1 MWELY
6 DSLIEGV
13 MSDET
18 IEEVITGDTWTYVK
32 AAGRCGIAMTTRAE
46 SRPPRI
52 TPSEYRGLPLRQA
65 AKLIT
70 SWNFTEASV
79 GMAAINAFYNTP
91 ARLKELGALQ
101 PGHQF
106 CTAGMEV
113 KGKRIGMV
121 GHLRM
126 TENPL
131 AGAKEI
137 CIVERNPQEN
147 DYPDS
152 ACEYL
157 FPACDVVI
165 ITGSAFTNKTM
176 PRLLQI
182 CHNSKVVVTGP
193 SVPMAPCLLRFGIT
207 RLAGLA
213 ITDTGGVKGFAQT
226 GIHGPP
232 YSYGDR
238 FCINQN

>member
-13 MSDET
+13 TSDET
-18 IEEVITGDTWTYVK
+18 VEEVITGDTWTYVETSD
-32 AAGRCGIAMTTRAE
+32 RCGIAMTTRAE

-52 TPSEYRGLPLRQA
+52 PPSEYRGLSLQEA
-65 AKLIT
+65 AKLVK
-70 SWNFTEASV
+70 SWNFTEAGV
-79 GMAAINAFYNTP
+79 GMAAINAFYNTS
-91 ARLKELGALQ
+91 ARLKELDALQ
-101 PGHQF
+101 PDHQF

-126 TENPL
+126 TDHPL
-131 AGAKEI
+131 AEAEEI
-137 CIVERNPQEN
+137 RIVERNPQEG

-157 FPACDVVI
+157 FPDCDIVI

-182 CHNSKVVVTGP
+182 CKNSKVVVTGP
-193 SVPMAPCLLRFGIT
+193 SVPMAPNLLRFGIT
-207 RLAGLA
+207 RLAGLV
-213 ITDTGGVKGFAQT
+213 ITNTGGVKGFAQT

-232 YSYGDR
+232 YDYGDR
-238 FCINQN
+238 FCID